1 MKYTCKYC
9 NCKHNNF
16 GSHVKVCKTYRDL
29 ETKLTSNDAVKNDY
43 ISGCSISY
51 LCTKYN
57 VGRHFITRCITN
69 SGVTLRGFNYD
80 DYSREFKQSQ
90 MKETLYKK
98 YGVINYGQLNNQG
111 YSGLNNVPYTI
122 PKFIQQFNVYRDE
135 VQVLTRKL
143 VNKLNQRGE
152 IPNYCSITGIEFA
165 DCKGK
170 VNPND
175 FRKRSV
181 DHCSSVLNCF
191 LNGISPSEAAS
202 INNITF
208 MLKYC
213 NTIKGYM
220 NLQEFKDLYGKQ
232 LTSLLLYED

>member
-16 GSHVKVCKTYRDL
+16 GSHVKVCNTYKDL
-29 ETKLTSNDAVKNDY
+29 EAKLITNDTVKNDY
-43 ISGCSISY
+43 ISGCSITY

-57 VGRHFITRCITN
+57 VGRHLITRCISN
-69 SGVTLRGFNYD
+69 SGTALRGFKYD
-80 DYSREFKQSQ
+80 DNSREFKQSQ
-90 MKETLYKK
+90 MKKTLYER
-98 YGVINYGQLNNQG
+98 YGVINYGQLDNQG
-111 YSGLNNVPYTI
+111 YSGLNNIPYTI
-122 PKFIQQFNVYRDE
+122 PKFIQPFNIYRDE

-143 VNKLNQRGE
+143 VNNLKQRGKL
-152 IPNYCSITGIEFA
+152 PSTCSVTGIEFA

-181 DHCSSVLNCF
+181 DHCNSILCCF
-191 LNGISPSEAAS
+191 LNGVPPYEVAN

-213 NTIKGYM
+213 NTIKGNM
-220 NLQEFKDLYGKQ
+220 NLQEFKDMYGKQ
-232 LTSLLLYED
+232 LTKLLLYEN